1 MTTIAIVGAG
11 VGSARPSP
19 AASAPKASRAPSC
32 PAARTAS
39 MPSPPT

>member
-11 VGSARPSP
+11 PDSARPSP
-19 AASAPKASRAPSC
+19 AASAPRASTSPSS

-39 MPSPPT
+39 TPWRPT